1 MPSTIT
7 TDLFNIATSGV
18 NASNRLLQTTSS
30 NIANVNT
37 EGYVRERTSF
47 VSQLAGGVGRG
58 TTARVIDQFAQN
70 QLRRDTT
77 TVGEWEV
84 YENKI
89 NAIDNILA
97 SEANSL
103 ASGLSNIFAA
113 IQTAADDPSSVVSRE
128 VVLGEAR
135 QFLSQIGN
143 ISGFLEREEDELN
156 LQFNDSIEQA
166 NSLIEAIGTL
176 NQAIVVAEG
185 NNPDVE
191 PGALLNQRDLAINQL
206 ASLLSIEI
214 RDGAG
219 VGNTINVSL
228 SSGESLV
235 LDDGSFNLLALG
247 SSADL
252 TTQEL
257 QLTTSFENKNNTV
270 INVREDNLGGS
281 IGGLFRF
288 RDEVL
293 GIAQRDIGQLAVA
306 FGDAMNSQNRL
317 GLDLDQQLGG
327 NIFALPEFTGLPFD
341 GTSGD
346 LTVNGRFTAG
356 EGVNV
361 TDADIKIT
369 VTGVDGSAPPQP
381 DEITIEFLEGNGEPK
396 RDESG
401 NPVIFTGVTVGAGFS
416 EIEGGIDIEFDTTE
430 AYAVDN
436 EFLLQPVK
444 FAGSDIALATN
455 RPEDLAFALPIR
467 VTPDADN
474 FGDLKVT
481 ATRVT
486 NTTVGTGTDRSA
498 FDGAGDIDDVASSP
512 SATLGAPAQIVFDS
526 ASQFTVLDSAGNTI
540 TVVTGVTDYQNLLA
554 QAQASGAGPA
564 WPAAFSSLEDYPG
577 YDVSLEGEPAAGDR
591 FTFEYNTGGLD
602 DNRNAILLA
611 QLQEEGLVQLSSQS
625 DNQARTLHEAYSSLV
640 GAVGS
645 ESANADITLQAAEA
659 LKAESSEWLNS
670 VSGVSLDEEAAN
682 LIRFQQSYSAA
693 ARILSTAQTLF
704 DTLLS
709 AVR

>member
-18 NASNRLLQTTSS
+18 NASNQLLQTTSS

-47 VSQLAGGVGRG
+47 VSQLGGGVGRG

-103 ASGLSNIFAA
+103 ASGLSNMFAA

-176 NQAIVVAEG
+176 NKAIVVAEG

-293 GIAQRDIGQLAVA
+293 GVAQRDIGQLAVA
-306 FGDAMNSQNRL
+306 FGDAINSQNRL

-327 NIFALPEFTGLPFD
+327 DIFALPEFTGLPFD

-356 EGVNV
+356 EGINV

-369 VTGVDGSAPPQP
+369 VTSVDASVPPQP
-381 DEITIEFLEGNGEPK
+381 DEITIEFLEGNGDPK
-396 RDESG
+396 LDESG
-401 NPVIFTGVTVGAGFS
+401 NPVIFTGVTVGAGFTD
-416 EIEGGIDIEFDTTE
+416 IEGGIDIGFDTTE
-430 AYAVDN
+430 SYAVDN
-436 EFLLQPVK
+436 EFLLQPTK

-467 VTPDADN
+467 VTPDVDN

-498 FDGAGDIDDVASSP
+498 FDGTGDIDDVASSP

-526 ASQFTVLDSAGNTI
+526 SSQFTVFDSAGNTI
-540 TVVTGVTDYQNLLA
+540 TVVTGISDYQNLLA

-577 YDVSLEGEPAAGDR
+577 YDVSLEGEPAAGDS
-591 FTFEYNTGGLD
+591 FTFEYNTNGLD

-625 DNQARTLHEAYSSLV
+625 DNQTRTLHEAYSSLV